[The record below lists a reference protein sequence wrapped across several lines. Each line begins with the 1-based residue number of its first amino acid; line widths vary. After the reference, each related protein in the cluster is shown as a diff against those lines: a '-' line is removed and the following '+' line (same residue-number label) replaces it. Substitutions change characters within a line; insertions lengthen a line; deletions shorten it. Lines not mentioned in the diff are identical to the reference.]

1 MAGDRLVLL
10 DSTTA
15 ATLAQIL
22 PLLLLTLAVE
32 LRRTELHREFSRT
45 RLTTFFALFGL
56 METLL
61 VLSIDGAI
69 YPFEWFD
76 ACSALMIFTV
86 MAILLRLSLTDPPAD
101 DTMRP

>member
-1 MAGDRLVLL
+1 MDGHRFVLL

-32 LRRTELHREFSRT
+32 LRRNELHREFSS
-45 RLTTFFALFGL
+45 LKLVSFFTVFGV
-56 METLL
+56 METLM

-69 YPFEWFD
+69 YPFQWFD

-86 MAILLRLSLTDPPAD
+86 MAILLRLSLSDPPAD
-101 DTMRP
+101 DTIRQ